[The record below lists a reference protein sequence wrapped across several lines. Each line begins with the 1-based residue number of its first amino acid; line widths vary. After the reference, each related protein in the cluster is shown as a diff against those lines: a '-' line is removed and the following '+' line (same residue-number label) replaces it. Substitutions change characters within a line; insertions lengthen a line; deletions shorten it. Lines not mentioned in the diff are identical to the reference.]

1 MRNES
6 ELNPKRIENEIL
18 KLSARREKTRIS
30 FRIFSRI
37 EKFCQIFNVNLRT
50 TISISNESRGSSS
63 FSESL
68 QDKFALEIGKKAGL
82 KTYIEIGSGHPHLGN
97 NSYQLE
103 TNGWRGF
110 SVELDPELV
119 SAFKQLRQN
128 PVYCADGTSFDYSE
142 RIKEL
147 KLGTR
152 IGYLQ
157 VDIDPSAQS
166 LLTLLKIPFNS
177 HTFASIT
184 FEHDSYRSSAKIK
197 HLEREF
203 LTSFGYVLL
212 ASNVKVNRLFAYEDW
227 WVHPDLVNIT
237 ELELFK
243 SNNKHPV
250 NMNWGAF

>member
-1 MRNES
+1 
-6 ELNPKRIENEIL
+6 LNPQRIENEIL
-18 KLSARREKTRIS
+18 KLSARRETTRIF

-37 EKFCQIFNVNLRT
+37 ERFCQLFNISLRT
-50 TISISNESRGSSS
+50 LISISNESRGKSS

-82 KTYIEIGSGHPHLGN
+82 KTYIEIGSGHPHQGS

-103 TNGWRGF
+103 MSGWRGF

-119 SAFKQLRQN
+119 IAFKELREN
-128 PVYCADGTSFDYSE
+128 PVYCADGTSFEYSE
-142 RIKEL
+142 RINEL
-147 KLGTR
+147 SIGTH

-166 LLTLLKIPFNS
+166 LLTLLKIPFSS
-177 HTFASIT
+177 HKFASIT
-184 FEHDSYRSSAKIK
+184 FEHDSYRSSAKIRR
-197 HLEREF
+197 LEREF
-203 LTSFGYVLL
+203 LTSFGYVLM

-243 SNNKHPV
+243 SKNKHPV